1 MTKGIKIYNKGE
13 IIVNTY
19 EILELIN
26 SGGMGNVYK
35 VKHNKIDKFFA
46 LKQLKILENITDK
59 RILIESFISELSILT
74 SLKHP
79 NIIKYYDSFFYNDD
93 FFYVMEYI
101 EGINIKD
108 YFNNLKSEDNK
119 EEIAINFLFQALEAL
134 AYIHKKNII
143 HRDIKP
149 SNLLITNDNILKMID
164 FGISKSIRKDI
175 VFVSPGY
182 SPPEQLLNLQSCPTN
197 DIFSLGITF
206 LEILSNL
213 KPPENIKENKE
224 YTNYIK
230 TCNNN
235 LNSKISNSLL
245 EILNKMVE
253 YDYKKRYQSID
264 DIKTD
269 LLKNNFKFNTN
280 YITDFYMKI
289 QKISEI
295 FEIIENILNNNLKM
309 LVIGEV
315 NLKKTIDIMEYTIYN
330 GNNLKIIFDIKEE
343 KNKQFLVIYL
353 IKQFL
358 KPLILTKINIDD
370 FKEDFINEII
380 DKLGSE
386 VNIL

>member
-35 VKHNKIDKFFA
+35 VKHNEIDKFFA
-46 LKQLKILENITDK
+46 LKQLKILENISVK

-108 YFNNLKSEDNK
+108 YFNNLGDEDNK

-182 SPPEQLLNLQSCPTN
+182 SPPEQLLNLQPCPTN

-213 KPPENIKENKE
+213 KPPSNIKENKE
-224 YTNYIK
+224 YINYIK
-230 TCNNN
+230 TCNSN

-253 YDYKKRYQSID
+253 YDYKKRYQSTE

-269 LLKNNFKFNTN
+269 LLKNSFKFNTN

-343 KNKQFLVIYL
+343 KNNQFLVIYL

-358 KPLILTKINIDD
+358 KPLILSKINIED
-370 FKEDFINEII
+370 FKEDFVNEII
-380 DKLGSE
+380 DKLRSE

>member
-1 MTKGIKIYNKGE
+1 MTKSIKIYNKGE

-35 VKHNKIDKFFA
+35 VKHNEIDKFFA
-46 LKQLKILENITDK
+46 LKQLKILENISDK

-108 YFNNLKSEDNK
+108 YFNNLGNEDNK

-182 SPPEQLLNLQSCPTN
+182 SPPEQLLNLQPCPTN

-213 KPPENIKENKE
+213 KPPSNIKENKE
-224 YTNYIK
+224 YINYIK

-253 YDYKKRYQSID
+253 YDYKKRYQSTD

-269 LLKNNFKFNTN
+269 LLKNSFKFNTN

-343 KNKQFLVIYL
+343 KNNQFLVIYL

-358 KPLILTKINIDD
+358 KPLILSKINIED
-370 FKEDFINEII
+370 FKEDFVNEII
-380 DKLGSE
+380 DKLRSE

>member
-35 VKHNKIDKFFA
+35 VKHNEIDKFFA
-46 LKQLKILENITDK
+46 LKQLKILENISDK

-108 YFNNLKSEDNK
+108 YFNNLGNEDNK

-182 SPPEQLLNLQSCPTN
+182 SPPEQLLNLKPCPTN

-213 KPPENIKENKE
+213 KPPSNIKENKE
-224 YTNYIK
+224 YINYIK

-253 YDYKKRYQSID
+253 YDYKKRYQSTD

-269 LLKNNFKFNTN
+269 LLKNSFKFNTN

-343 KNKQFLVIYL
+343 KNNQFLVIYL

-358 KPLILTKINIDD
+358 KPLILSKINIED
-370 FKEDFINEII
+370 FKEDFVNEII
-380 DKLGSE
+380 DKLRSE

>member
-1 MTKGIKIYNKGE
+1 
-13 IIVNTY
+13 
-19 EILELIN
+19 
-26 SGGMGNVYK
+26 
-35 VKHNKIDKFFA
+35 
-46 LKQLKILENITDK
+46 
-59 RILIESFISELSILT
+59 
-74 SLKHP
+74 
-79 NIIKYYDSFFYNDD
+79 
-93 FFYVMEYI
+93 
-101 EGINIKD
+101 
-108 YFNNLKSEDNK
+108 
-119 EEIAINFLFQALEAL
+119 
-134 AYIHKKNII
+134 
-143 HRDIKP
+143 
-149 SNLLITNDNILKMID
+149 MID

-182 SPPEQLLNLQSCPTN
+182 SPPEQLLNLQPCPTN

-213 KPPENIKENKE
+213 KPPSNIKENKE
-224 YTNYIK
+224 YINYIK

-253 YDYKKRYQSID
+253 YDYKKRYQSTD

-269 LLKNNFKFNTN
+269 LLKNSFKFNTN

-343 KNKQFLVIYL
+343 KNNQFLVIYL

-358 KPLILTKINIDD
+358 KPLILSKINIED
-370 FKEDFINEII
+370 FKEDFVNEII
-380 DKLGSE
+380 DKLRSE

>member
-35 VKHNKIDKFFA
+35 VKHNEIDKFFA
-46 LKQLKILENITDK
+46 LKQLKILENISDK

-108 YFNNLKSEDNK
+108 YFNNLGNEDNK

-182 SPPEQLLNLQSCPTN
+182 SPPEQLLNLQPCPTN

-213 KPPENIKENKE
+213 KPPSNIKENKE
-224 YTNYIK
+224 YINYIK

-253 YDYKKRYQSID
+253 YDYKKRYQSTD

-269 LLKNNFKFNTN
+269 LLKNSFKFNTN

-343 KNKQFLVIYL
+343 KNNQFLVIYL

-358 KPLILTKINIDD
+358 KPLILSKINIED
-370 FKEDFINEII
+370 FKEDFVNEII
-380 DKLGSE
+380 DKLRSE

>member
-13 IIVNTY
+13 IIVNIY

-35 VKHNKIDKFFA
+35 VKHNEIDKFFA
-46 LKQLKILENITDK
+46 LKQLKILENISDK

-108 YFNNLKSEDNK
+108 YFNNLGNEDNK

-182 SPPEQLLNLQSCPTN
+182 SPPEQLLNLQPCPTN

-213 KPPENIKENKE
+213 KPPSNIKENKE
-224 YTNYIK
+224 YINYIK

-253 YDYKKRYQSID
+253 YDYKKRYQSTD

-269 LLKNNFKFNTN
+269 LLKNSFKFNTN

-343 KNKQFLVIYL
+343 KNNQFLVIYL

-358 KPLILTKINIDD
+358 KPLILSKINIED
-370 FKEDFINEII
+370 FKEDFINKII
-380 DKLGSE
+380 DKLRSE